1 MPAISLRCR
10 SCGHEQTL
18 DAVGACSKCWG
29 PLEPVYDLDQLRTTL
44 TRERI
49 AAGPPS
55 LWRYGALLPVETP
68 AEPRLPPGLTPLV
81 HAPRLAEAL
90 GLRELYLKLDTS
102 NPTHSFK
109 DRVVA
114 VACAKAQELGLETLA
129 CSSTGNLAA
138 AVAAR
143 AAVEGLEAAVFCPA
157 GLEREKLLPTAAYGA
172 TIYEVLGSY
181 DDCSRLTVELSFELS
196 TWAFVNVGLRAYYA
210 EGSKTLAFEIAEQ
223 LGWRLPD
230 VIVSP
235 VASGALYSKLG
246 RGFGEFLELGLVEGT
261 PPRLIGAQAEGCSPV
276 ASAYRE
282 ERPVTPVRPNTAAS
296 SLAIGNPADGDH
308 ALATARASGGSIHS
322 VPEDEIGPNM
332 SLLAESTGVFG
343 EAAAGICLGALRQA
357 IEQGRVTAD
366 DCVVLLVTGDGLKT
380 PGPVADRVA
389 TIEIEADADTLLDRL
404 GAAV

>member
-1 MPAISLRCR
+1 MPATSLRCR
-10 SCGHEQTL
+10 SCSHELDL
-18 DAVGACSKCWG
+18 DATGACDRCWG
-29 PLEPVYDLDQLRTTL
+29 PLDPVYDLDELRPHF

-68 AEPRLPPGLTPLV
+68 VEPRLPPGFTPLV
-81 HAPRLAEAL
+81 QAPRLAEAL
-90 GLRELYLKLDTS
+90 GLRELYLKLDTA

-114 VACAKAQELGLETLA
+114 VACAKAQELGLRTLA

-143 AAVEGLEAAVFCPA
+143 AAVEGLDAAVFCPA
-157 GLEREKLLPTAAYGA
+157 GLEREKLLPTAVYGA

-196 TWAFVNVGLRAYYA
+196 WAFVNVSLRSYYA
-210 EGSKTLAFEIAEQ
+210 EGSKTLAFEVAEQ

-230 VIVSP
+230 AVVCP
-235 VASGALYSKLG
+235 VASGALLSKVG
-246 RGFGEFLELGLVEGT
+246 QGFREFTELGLVEGAA
-261 PPRLIGAQAEGCSPV
+261 PRLIGAQAQGCEPV
-276 ASAYRE
+276 AAAYRE
-282 ERPVTPVRPNTAAS
+282 ERAVTPIRPQTRAS
-296 SLAIGNPADGDH
+296 SLAIGSPADGDH
-308 ALATARASGGSIHS
+308 ALAAVRASGGSVHS

-332 SLLAESTGVFG
+332 ALLAENSGVFG
-343 EAAAGICLGALRQA
+343 EAASGICLGALREA
-357 IEQGRVTAD
+357 LRQGTVTAD

-380 PGPVADRVA
+380 PGPVADRIDS
-389 TIEIEADADTLLDRL
+389 IEIEADADALLEQL
-404 GAAV
+404 GIAV

>member
-1 MPAISLRCR
+1 MPATSLRCR
-10 SCGHEQTL
+10 NCGYELGLEAT
-18 DAVGACSKCWG
+18 GACSKCWG
-29 PLEPVYDLDQLRTTL
+29 PLEPVYDLDELRPRL

-55 LWRYGALLPVETP
+55 LWRYGALLPVQTP
-68 AEPRLPPGLTPLV
+68 AEPRLPPGFTPLV
-81 HAPRLAEAL
+81 EAPRLAEAL
-90 GLRELYLKLDTS
+90 GLRELYLKLDTA

-114 VACAKAQELGLETLA
+114 VACAKAQELGLTTLA
-129 CSSTGNLAA
+129 CSSTGNLAG

-143 AAVEGLEAAVFCPA
+143 AAVEGLDAAVFCPA

-181 DDCSRLTVELSFELS
+181 DDCSRLTVELSFELP
-196 TWAFVNVGLRAYYA
+196 WAFVNVGLRAYYA

-230 VIVSP
+230 AVVCP
-235 VASGALYSKLG
+235 VASGALLSKVG
-246 RGFGEFLELGLVEGT
+246 RGFGEFIELGLVEGA
-261 PPRLIGAQAEGCSPV
+261 PPRLVGAQAEGCEPV
-276 ASAYRE
+276 AAAYRE
-282 ERPVTPVRPNTAAS
+282 QRPVTPVRPQTACS

-308 ALATARASGGSIHS
+308 ALAAVRASGGSVHS
-322 VPEDEIGPNM
+322 VPEDEIGSNM
-332 SLLAESTGVFG
+332 VLLAENSGVFG
-343 EAAAGICLGALRQA
+343 EAAAGICLGALREA
-357 IEQGRVTAD
+357 IGQGTVTAD

-389 TIEIEADADTLLDRL
+389 SIEIEADADALLEKL
-404 GAAV
+404 GVAA

>member
-10 SCGHEQTL
+10 SCGHEVGL
-18 DAVGACSKCWG
+18 DAVGACNRCWG
-29 PLEPVYDLDQLRTTL
+29 PLEPVYDLDALRPHL

-68 AEPRLPPGLTPLV
+68 SDPRLPPGFTPLV
-81 HAPRLAEAL
+81 EAPRLADAL
-90 GLRELYLKLDTS
+90 GLRELYLKLDTA

-114 VACAKAQELGLETLA
+114 VACAKAQELGLTTLA
-129 CSSTGNLAA
+129 CSSTGNLAG

-143 AAVEGLEAAVFCPA
+143 AAVEGLDAAVFCPA

-181 DDCSRLTVELSFELS
+181 DDCSRLTVELSFELD
-196 TWAFVNVGLRAYYA
+196 WAFVNVSLRSYYA
-210 EGSKTLAFEIAEQ
+210 EGSKTLAFELAEQ
-223 LGWRLPD
+223 LGWRLPGA
-230 VIVSP
+230 VVCPIG
-235 VASGALYSKLG
+235 SGALLSKLG
-246 RGFGEFLELGLVEGT
+246 RGFGEFIELGLVEGAQ
-261 PPRLIGAQAEGCSPV
+261 PSLIGAQAEGCEPV
-276 ASAYRE
+276 AAAFRE
-282 ERPVTPVRPNTAAS
+282 GRPVTPTLPQTTAS

-308 ALATARASGGSIHS
+308 ALAAVRASGGSVHA
-322 VPEDEIGPNM
+322 VPESEIGANM
-332 SLLAESTGVFG
+332 VALAESSGVFG
-343 EAAAGICLGALRQA
+343 EAAAGICLGALREA
-357 IEQGRVTAD
+357 IAHGTVTAD

-389 TIEIEADADTLLDRL
+389 SVEIEADADALLGQL
-404 GAAV
+404 GVAV

>member
-1 MPAISLRCR
+1 MPAIGLRCR
-10 SCGHEQTL
+10 NCGHELGLEAT
-18 DAVGACSKCWG
+18 GACVRCWG
-29 PLEPVYDLDQLRTTL
+29 PLEPVYDLDELRPRL

-81 HAPRLAEAL
+81 EAPRLAEAL
-90 GLRELYLKLDTS
+90 GLRELYLKLDTA

-114 VACAKAQELGLETLA
+114 VACAKAQELGLRTLA

-181 DDCSRLTVELSFELS
+181 DDCSRLTVELSFELP
-196 TWAFVNVGLRAYYA
+196 WAFVNVGLRAYYA
-210 EGSKTLAFEIAEQ
+210 EGSKTVAFELAEQ

-230 VIVSP
+230 AVVCP
-235 VASGALYSKLG
+235 VASGALLTKVG
-246 RGFGEFLELGLVEGT
+246 RGFGELLELGLVEGV
-261 PPRLIGAQAEGCSPV
+261 PPRLVGAQARGCDPV
-276 ASAYRE
+276 AAAYRE
-282 ERPVTPVRPNTAAS
+282 DRPVTPVRPQTAAS

-308 ALATARASGGSIHS
+308 ALAVVHASGGSVHA
-322 VPEDEIGPNM
+322 VPENEIGPNM
-332 SLLAESTGVFG
+332 LLLAETSGVFG
-343 EAAAGICLGALRQA
+343 EAAAGICLGALRKA
-357 IEQGRVTAD
+357 LAHGAVAAD

-380 PGPVADRVA
+380 PGPVADRVVS
-389 TIEIEADADTLLDRL
+389 TEIEASADALLEQL
-404 GAAV
+404 GVAV

>member
-1 MPAISLRCR
+1 LPAISLRCR
-10 SCGHEQTL
+10 NCGHELGLEAT
-18 DAVGACSKCWG
+18 GACSKCWG
-29 PLEPVYDLDQLRTTL
+29 PLEPVYDLDALRPHL

-68 AEPRLPPGLTPLV
+68 LEPRLPPGFTPLV
-81 HAPRLAEAL
+81 EAPRLAEAL
-90 GLRELYLKLDTS
+90 GLRELYLKLDTA

-114 VACAKAQELGLETLA
+114 VACAKAQELGLTTLA
-129 CSSTGNLAA
+129 CSSTGNLAG

-143 AAVEGLEAAVFCPA
+143 AAVEGLDAAVFCPA

-181 DDCSRLTVELSFELS
+181 DDCSRLTVELSFELP
-196 TWAFVNVGLRAYYA
+196 WAFVNVGLRAYYA

-223 LGWRLPD
+223 LGWLLPD
-230 VIVSP
+230 AVVCP
-235 VASGALYSKLG
+235 VASGALLSKVA
-246 RGFGEFLELGLVEGT
+246 RGFGEFIEVGLVEGA
-261 PPRLIGAQAEGCSPV
+261 PPRLVGAQAQGCEPV
-276 ASAYRE
+276 ATAYRE
-282 ERPVTPVRPNTAAS
+282 QRPVTPVRPQTACS

-308 ALATARASGGSIHS
+308 ALAAVRASGGSVHS

-332 SLLAESTGVFG
+332 VLLAENSGVFG
-343 EAAAGICLGALRQA
+343 EAAAGICLGALREA
-357 IEQGRVTAD
+357 IGQGTVTAD

-380 PGPVADRVA
+380 PGPVADQVA
-389 TIEIEADADTLLDRL
+389 SIEIEADADALLEKL
-404 GAAV
+404 GVAA